1 MQAGDRRDHSLIETA
16 AVLLDGRW
24 RQSAGMETFL
34 TTNPQTGESLGSY
47 PISPWTEVEDALAAG
62 ARAYDGMHDVG
73 AEAVP
78 HFLERFADRIEK
90 RADGL
95 VEVASAETALPE
107 NPRLADVELPR
118 TMDQLRQAAAAARS
132 RSWKRPV
139 ISSRAR
145 IASFHES
152 IAGVVCVFG
161 PNNFPLAFNGAS
173 GGDFA
178 AAVATG
184 HPIIAKANPG
194 HPATTR
200 MLAEEGSAAATEV
213 GLPSGFIQLIY
224 RTSHADGAR
233 LVADGRVAATA
244 YTGSRQGG
252 LALKRAAEASG
263 NLIYLEMSSVNPV
276 VVLPG
281 AWRERGLPLAEE
293 LASSLL
299 TGAGQFCTSPGL
311 LFVLAGPEADEIRAS
326 LKRELEKAPVGTLL
340 GGRVVDALGET
351 AAIWEE
357 SGARLVASASSPE
370 AVACSYPNSMMEIDG
385 AGFLNASEQ
394 LQKEAFGNLSL
405 LIVCENVDELRG
417 CLDLLEGNLTGSI
430 YSATTGEDD
439 VAYATVVRALRPRVG
454 RLLNDKAPTGVAVVP
469 AMNHGGPFP
478 STGHA
483 GFTAVGI
490 PASLERFS
498 MLQCFDNVRDD
509 RLPPDLQADNPLGLV
524 RHVNGEWTSSRFVW
538 G

>member
-1 MQAGDRRDHSLIETA
+1 MFSPMDPR
-16 AVLLDGRW
+16 
-24 RQSAGMETFL
+24 
-34 TTNPQTGESLGSY
+34 TGEALGSY
-47 PISPWTEVEDALAAG
+47 PISPWADVEDALVAG
-62 ARAYDGMHDVG
+62 MRAFDELRYLGEEHLSN
-73 AEAVP
+73 
-78 HFLERFADRIEK
+78 FLERFADRIDRRSEQIV
-90 RADGL
+90 D
-95 VEVASAETALPE
+95 VASAETALPVH
-107 NPRLADVELPR
+107 PRLADVELPR
-118 TMDQLRQAAAAARS
+118 TTDQLRQAAAAVRM

-139 ISSRAR
+139 ISSKAR
-145 IASFHES
+145 IASLRES
-152 IAGVVCVFG
+152 LPGVVCVFG
-161 PNNFPLAFNGAS
+161 PNNFPLAFNSAS

-194 HPATTR
+194 HPGTTR
-200 MLAEEGSAAATEV
+200 ILAEEGNAAAMEV
-213 GLPSGFIQLIY
+213 GLPSGFLQLIY

-233 LVADGRVAATA
+233 LVADERVAATA
-244 YTGSRQGG
+244 YTGSRAGG
-252 LALKRAAEASG
+252 LALKAAADRSG

-281 AWRERGLPLAEE
+281 AWRERGQSLAEE

-299 TGAGQFCTSPGL
+299 LAAGQFCTSPGL
-311 LFVLAGPEADEIRAS
+311 LFVLAGPEADEFRVA
-326 LKRELEKAPVGTLL
+326 LKAEFEKAPVGTLL
-340 GGRVVDALGET
+340 GPSVVDALAET
-351 AAIWEE
+351 ASAWGA
-357 SGARLVASASSPE
+357 SGAQLVASAPSPD
-370 AVACSYPNSMMEIDG
+370 AIACAYPNSMMEVDG
-385 AGFLNASEQ
+385 TGFLSAAAQ

-405 LIVCENVDELRG
+405 LIVCDGVDELYD
-417 CLDLLEGNLTGSI
+417 CLDVLEGNLTGSV

-439 VAYATVVRALRPRVG
+439 GAYATVARALRPRVG

-498 MLQCFDNVRDD
+498 MLQCFDNVRDG
-509 RLPPDLQADNPLGLV
+509 RLPLELQADNPLGLV
-524 RHVNGEWTSSRFVW
+524 REVDGIWTSSPFTW